1 MLIISHLQQGEDLT
15 ILILGKIAL
24 LQYYLQ
30 TVAKNPKMTG
40 HDTGEHAP
48 SIFEPVNVIKCT
60 YSMCLLGF
68 STACIMGL
76 IFTDQTKIAAD
87 FHPAIAFFVIWLA
100 TIWLTMIEGSQAS
113 IVGLAPVNR
122 ELYKESHPKAYRCSE
137 ITHKGD
143 NLERY
148 LLGRQFM
155 VVLVVFIINN
165 AGGALKGAELWGFPD
180 WLTNIFL
187 ASGLAMIFYTVMIG
201 QLSSE
206 VNASLCMLDYLD
218 NWFGVFTCYVA
229 LGLEFSGI
237 LHSGYLIQMI
247 VCKLAGKKIESNEP
261 PKTGFTFFFFW
272 LRVLFSLAC
281 LVYAFVVTL
290 AALFEGKTTMW
301 KGVPPGAAIVLFF
314 ALMSLV
320 GLLEATQI
328 SYFAVS
334 KLRAAERGSNW
345 FAKKTCESLFAGK
358 DGQPGVNLPGYMIG
372 RQLCVVSCMFFVAKV
387 TSTDVAPGEPT
398 ILGMSEGMQ
407 KFCNTGLL
415 GALITTIV
423 GSIAWRLAGSAFPI
437 FFLSTPPAWIMY
449 RVCLLLEASG
459 MLNGAWV
466 LGWIHKK
473 VCRFQIDEVYIG
485 TAEERAAK
493 NMADNEDD
501 LQIGPGHMIILPGFY
516 DTAPE
521 SLKQLLDSD
530 PNVRAF
536 VSSIHKMEKGEGED
550 TASVDLETAH
560 GNESEEEVE
569 A

>member
-1 MLIISHLQQGEDLT
+1 MSH
-15 ILILGKIAL
+15 
-24 LQYYLQ
+24 
-30 TVAKNPKMTG
+30 P
-40 HDTGEHAP
+40 TGESET
-48 SIFEPVNVIKCT
+48 SIFDPLNVVK
-60 YSMCLLGF
+60 SVFSVSLLIF
-68 STACIMGL
+68 SISLIMGL
-76 IFTDQTKIAAD
+76 VFTEQTKVAAKIS
-87 FHPAIAFFVIWLA
+87 PYLAFITLWVAA
-100 TIWLTMIEGSQAS
+100 TWLTMIEGSQAS

-122 ELYKESHPKAYRCSE
+122 ELYKESHPKAYKCSE
-137 ITHKGD
+137 IAHKGD

-165 AGGALKGAELWGFPD
+165 NGAALKDSHLWGLPD
-180 WLTNIFL
+180 VITTMFL
-187 ASGLAMIFYTVMIG
+187 GSGLAMIFFTVMYG

-206 VNASLCMLDYLD
+206 VNASLCMLDYLN
-218 NWFGVFTCYVA
+218 NWFGVFTVYCA
-229 LGLEFSGI
+229 LGLEASGI
-237 LHSGYLIQMI
+237 LHAGYLIQMI
-247 VCKLAGKKIESNEP
+247 VCKLAGKEIVSNEP
-261 PKTGFTFFFFW
+261 PKTGFTLFFFW
-272 LRVLFSLAC
+272 ARVVFSCTC
-281 LVYAFVVTL
+281 LIFSFVVTL
-290 AALFEGKTTMW
+290 TALFEGKTTMW
-301 KGVPPGAAIVLFF
+301 KGVPPAAAVVLFF

-334 KLRAAERGSNW
+334 KLRVEERGTSW
-345 FAKKTCESLFAGK
+345 FAAKTCESLFAGK

-372 RQLCVVSCMFFVAKV
+372 RQLCVVSCMFFVATV

-437 FFLSTPPAWIMY
+437 FFLSTPPAWIMLK
-449 RVCLLLEASG
+449 VCLGFEASG

-473 VCRFQIDEVYIG
+473 VAGFQIDEVYIG

-493 NMADNEDD
+493 NMEDNEAN
-501 LQIGPGHMIILPGFY
+501 LQIGAGHMIILPGFY
-516 DTAPE
+516 ETAPP
-521 SLKQLLDSD
+521 SLQKLLRAD
-530 PNVRAF
+530 PSVAAYLKS
-536 VSSIHKMEKGEGED
+536 VHDTMEKGE
-550 TASVDLETAH
+550 VDQVTDVKHVL
-560 GNESEEEVE
+560 SEEY